1 MVSPA
6 AKKPASILI
15 IEAPGAP
22 LQDKDRG
29 SALNGIVFSTWSRH
43 TDGTIIKFYG
53 SVGMPTSRLLS
64 RLVLAILM
72 GLATSLSHAT
82 PPQANTATKGNAT
95 QGQALFNGKGI
106 CHYCHGI
113 DGMIDRKPTLEPDT
127 AAVVAR
133 LAASAPDLRN
143 RTTLKLKDNKA
154 RFHAIRDGHPGSGM
168 LPDTRLTDQEI
179 TDLLTYLAALR
190 QNTPRAGASPY

>member
-1 MVSPA
+1 
-6 AKKPASILI
+6 
-15 IEAPGAP
+15 
-22 LQDKDRG
+22 
-29 SALNGIVFSTWSRH
+29 
-43 TDGTIIKFYG
+43 
-53 SVGMPTSRLLS
+53 MPTSRLLS

-168 LPDTRLTDQEI
+168 LPDTRLTDQEM